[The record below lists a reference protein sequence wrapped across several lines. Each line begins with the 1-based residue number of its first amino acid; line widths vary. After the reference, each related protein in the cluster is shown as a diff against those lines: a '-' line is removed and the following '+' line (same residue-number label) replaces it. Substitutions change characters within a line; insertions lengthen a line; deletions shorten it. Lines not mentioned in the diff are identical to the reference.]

1 MGSFLMVEAGYET
14 GQLMARLRTHGGKAL
29 LSFLLALFSFCNT
42 GESTDMDLDKESLK
56 WFKRLSEYSD
66 YSIISTPIALI
77 KHKFRLRQV
86 RFLPLSLCNG
96 ERGLGDRGA

>member
-42 GESTDMDLDKESLK
+42 GESTDMDLDRCCWRIGFARRKLRSL
-56 WFKRLSEYSD
+56 F
-66 YSIISTPIALI
+66 
-77 KHKFRLRQV
+77 
-86 RFLPLSLCNG
+86 PLAVHG
-96 ERGLGDRGA
+96 EGARG